1 MSKIA
6 TNIADH
12 KRFQTNQLLRTEMD
26 KELRDSF
33 DLGRHWYSSAPGTSW
48 RTNYWV
54 KMLDKRAKYELYSS
68 QEESIEEPVY
78 AGTFTPT
85 ELREYF
91 DGVSFFNLDEDCWRE
106 IGLGYTA
113 DVIDFMDIGCDI
125 GNIYDH

>member
-1 MSKIA
+1 MSKI
-6 TNIADH
+6 TISIADH
-12 KRFQTNQLLRTEMD
+12 KRFQTSQLFRTQMD

-33 DLGRHWYSSAPGTSW
+33 DLGRHRYSGGPGMSW

-54 KMLDKRAKYELYSS
+54 KMLDKRAKYELYFS
-68 QEESIEEPVY
+68 QEESIEEPEY

-91 DGVSFFNLDEDCWRE
+91 DGVGSLVLEEDCWRE

-113 DVIDFMDIGCDI
+113 DVIDLMDIGYGI
-125 GNIYDH
+125 GNIYDY

>member
-6 TNIADH
+6 TNIAVH

-54 KMLDKRAKYELYSS
+54 KMLDKRAKYELYFS
-68 QEESIEEPVY
+68 QEESIEEPEY

-85 ELREYF
+85 ELREYL
-91 DGVSFFNLDEDCWRE
+91 DGVRSLVLDEDCWRE
-106 IGLGYTA
+106 IGLGYIA
-113 DVIDFMDIGCDI
+113 EVIYLMDLGNDVG
-125 GNIYDH
+125 GSV

>member
-6 TNIADH
+6 INIADH

-26 KELRDSF
+26 TELRDSF
-33 DLGRHWYSSAPGTSW
+33 DLGRHWYSGSHETSC

-78 AGTFTPT
+78 AGTFTPSG
-85 ELREYF
+85 LRYALAQA
-91 DGVSFFNLDEDCWRE
+91 S
-106 IGLGYTA
+106 
-113 DVIDFMDIGCDI
+113 
-125 GNIYDH
+125 